1 MGPQDQGSKE
11 LFSWSLVS
19 KPQSVGFVV
28 QRERVFFA
36 CMLDAPAEQ
45 VGVTEAGTGKSLN

>member
-11 LFSWSLVS
+11 LFLWSLVS
-19 KPQSVGFVV
+19 KHQSVGFVV
-28 QRERVFFA
+28 HKERVFFA
-36 CMLDAPAEQ
+36 CMLDAPTEQ